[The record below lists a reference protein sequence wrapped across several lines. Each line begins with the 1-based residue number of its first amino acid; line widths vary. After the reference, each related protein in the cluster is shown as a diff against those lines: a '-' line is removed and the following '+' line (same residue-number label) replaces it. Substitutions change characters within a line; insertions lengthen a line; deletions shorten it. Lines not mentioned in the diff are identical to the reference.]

1 MSDVVLVIDVGNTS
15 VSAGLYRSGRV
26 SRVRRLEHRAG
37 RDTSPADLLR
47 EVVAGRRIAA
57 AVIAS
62 VVPRVD
68 ATWERA
74 ARRAGA
80 VRVTWLRHT
89 SRIGIPITYPNPETI
104 GADRLANACGGAARH
119 GLPLIIADFGTAVT
133 FDVVTEREGYAGG
146 IIAPGLP
153 LMFDYL
159 AEKTALLPHIGPG
172 PVRHRVGK
180 STQEAMRLGAQWGYR
195 GMARGILGE
204 LLKTPALAHAKLIA
218 TGGYAGWVVRG
229 LEPRML
235 LDQNLT
241 LFGLGKVH
249 ELNP

>member
-26 SRVRRLEHRAG
+26 ARVRRLEHRAG
-37 RDTSPADLLR
+37 RDRSPADLLR

-80 VRVTWLRHT
+80 ARVTWLRHT
-89 SRIGIPITYPNPETI
+89 SRIGIPITYPKPETI

-159 AEKTALLPHIGPG
+159 AEKTALLPHIDPG

-180 STQEAMRLGAQWGYR
+180 STREAMRLGAQWGYR
-195 GMARGILGE
+195 GMARGILDE
-204 LLKTPALAHAKLIA
+204 LLKSPGLAKAKLIA